1 MCRDAGFDELVTK
14 PRSFDHLSKTLG
26 KFAHGSER
34 PPPPD

>member
-14 PRSFDHLSKTLG
+14 PMSFDHLAKTLG

-34 PPPPD
+34 QPPPD